1 MAQNR
6 RTRDAMHRNATKY
19 FLYDPVV
26 GAEEGIRK
34 RIGMQLADK
43 VVTVRVVWHMC

>member
-1 MAQNR
+1 MKCQTYFSMAQNS
-6 RTRDAMHRNATKY
+6 RTSDAIHRNATKY

-34 RIGMQLADK
+34 RI
-43 VVTVRVVWHMC
+43 VI